1 MAGVTE
7 QGFIRKS
14 REEIISDLE
23 TKYKTQFGSDIDLS
37 ILSEDGV
44 RLRILADE
52 LDEIYQLTEDVFYS
66 NFAHT
71 AKGVSLDRVLNPLGS
86 ERQPAKR
93 AIVGLRF
100 SGVNGSFVNIGTIC
114 QTGNGLQFITIESG
128 TVSGGT
134 VLLNAQALNLNYGIL
149 GNVAANS
156 ITTINTAITG
166 IDTVT
171 NPEPGREGRVIET
184 DSEYL
189 NRFLEEGING
199 GSSAANVQGA
209 LNNIESVLSARVYEN
224 VTDFVDVEGR
234 NPHSM
239 EAVIEGGTPAEIG
252 DCFLK
257 NWPGG
262 IESIGTYTTTLI
274 DNKGVPRTYYFNRP
288 TDISIFVKIDIV
300 RDLSLWE
307 TGSESIVKTNCIK
320 VVGGVDTIGP
330 ISISYKGDGTGEDVF
345 AWKLIASQSGLSEY
359 DSVKVLGIK
368 SMTVKVGLSAP
379 ATLDELIISSRQR
392 AKLVTAN
399 IQVNFL

>member
-23 TKYKTQFGSDIDLS
+23 TKYRTHLGADIDLS
-37 ILSEDGV
+37 IVSEDGV
-44 RLRILADE
+44 RMRILADE
-52 LDEIYQLTEDVFYS
+52 LDEIHQLAEDVFYS
-66 NFAHT
+66 NFADT
-71 AKGVSLDRVLNPLGS
+71 ATGVSLDRVLNPLGS

-93 AIVGLRF
+93 AIVGLLF
-100 SGVNGSFVNIGTIC
+100 TGVNGSFVNIGTIC

-128 TVSGGT
+128 NISGGT
-134 VLLNAQALNLNYGIL
+134 ILLNAQALLIDYGIS
-149 GNVAANS
+149 GNVEANS
-156 ITTINTAITG
+156 ITTINTAVIG
-166 IDTVT
+166 IDSVT
-171 NPEPGREGRVIET
+171 NPEPARGGRSIET
-184 DSEYL
+184 GIEFL
-189 NRFLEEGING
+189 NRFLEEGVNG
-199 GSSAANVQGA
+199 GSSASNVQGA

-224 VTDFVDVEGR
+224 VGDFVDVEGR

-239 EAVIEGGTPAEIG
+239 EAVIEGGTPTEIG

-262 IESIGTYTTTLI
+262 IESMGSETTTLI

-288 TDISIFVKIDIV
+288 TDVPIFVKIDIV

-320 VVGGVDTIGP
+320 VIGGVDTIGL
-330 ISISYKGDGTGEDVF
+330 ISTSYKGDGTGEDVF
-345 AWKLIASQSGLSEY
+345 AWKLIASQNGLSEY
-359 DSVKVLGIK
+359 NSVKVLGIK
-368 SMTVKVGLSAP
+368 SMAVKVGLSSP
-379 ATLDELIISSRQR
+379 GTLDELPISSRQR

-399 IQVNFL
+399 IQVNFA

>member
-1 MAGVTE
+1 MAVTP
-7 QGFIRKS
+7 QGFIRKT
-14 REEIISDLE
+14 RDEIISDLE
-23 TKYKTQFGSDIDLS
+23 AKYRTGLGSDIDLS
-37 ILSEDGV
+37 IVSEDGV
-44 RLRILADE
+44 RMRILADE
-52 LDEIYQLTEDVFYS
+52 LEEIHKLAEDIFYS

-71 AKGVSLDRVLNPLGS
+71 ATGVSLDRILNPLGS

-114 QTGNGLQFITIESG
+114 QTGSGIQFITIESG
-128 TVSGGT
+128 TISGGS
-134 VLLNAQALNLNYGIL
+134 VLLNAQSLNIEYGIS
-149 GNVAANS
+149 GNVGANL
-156 ITTINTAITG
+156 ITTINTALTG
-166 IDTVT
+166 IDSVT
-171 NPEPGREGRVIET
+171 NPEPARGGRVIET

-189 NRFLEEGING
+189 NRFIDSGVNG

-209 LNNIESVLSARVYEN
+209 LNNIESVLSAKVYEN
-224 VTDFVDVEGR
+224 VTDFVDAEGR
-234 NPHSM
+234 PPHSM
-239 EAVIEGGTPAEIG
+239 EAVIEGGTPTEIG

-262 IESIGTYTTTLI
+262 IESLGSNSTTLI

-288 TDISIFVKIDIV
+288 TDVPIFIKIDIV

-320 VVGGVDTIGP
+320 VVGGIDTIGP
-330 ISISYKGDGTGEDVF
+330 ISTSYKGDGTGEDIF

-368 SMTVKVGLSAP
+368 SMAVKVGLSAP

-392 AKLVTAN
+392 AKLITTN
-399 IQVNFL
+399 IQVNFI